1 MHDGGSRTAI
11 QKTTKLK
18 SMTTSLEKLNA
29 LEECNQII
37 QKEPQEEIL
46 EKLPATPTG
55 SSQLYIRFPI
65 KL

>member
-1 MHDGGSRTAI
+1 MIRR
-11 QKTTKLK
+11 
-18 SMTTSLEKLNA
+18 LEKLNTF
-29 LEECNQII
+29 EEYNQII

>member
-1 MHDGGSRTAI
+1 MNDGGSRAAI

-18 SMTTSLEKLNA
+18 SMTRRFEKLNA

-37 QKEPQEEIL
+37 QKQPQEGIL
-46 EKLPATPTG
+46 ERVPATPTG
-55 SSQLYIRFPI
+55 SPQLYIRFPV